1 MYIFTAFSRYVP
13 NDGNSELK
21 KKKKKITIRDIRMDK
36 NINSVGKNCI
46 VEEGRGQI
54 YRDAEEER
62 D

>member
-21 KKKKKITIRDIRMDK
+21 KKITIRNIRMDK

>member
-1 MYIFTAFSRYVP
+1 
-13 NDGNSELK
+13 
-21 KKKKKITIRDIRMDK
+21 MDK

-54 YRDAEEER
+54 YRGAEEER

>member
-21 KKKKKITIRDIRMDK
+21 KITIRNIRMDK

-54 YRDAEEER
+54 YRGAEEER